1 MEEEGLEWRV
11 WAKALWFPCSPLP
24 PPGPGPGTAPLE
36 KELAAAAAARWV
48 RASWAL
54 ALMSARVR
62 APMRPGL
69 GPGLG
74 LGLGLRETGR
84 GVLGDTWVG
93 DARTGTDR
101 IRDTVI

>member
-62 APMRPGL
+62 APVRPGL
-69 GPGLG
+69 GPGLRG
-74 LGLGLRETGR
+74 TGR

-93 DARTGTDR
+93 DAGTDR
-101 IRDTVI
+101 IRDTGI